1 MEVLTYFSIYGVK
14 WRSLRYYNLMQS
26 LSLETNS
33 TGSAPT
39 YAKQLSE
46 QGSKLGLLHSIQ
58 DSKLLTL
65 LGHILTDGRDA
76 ISSDAKKT
84 YVVQTARLRVD

>member
-14 WRSLRYYNLMQS
+14 WRSFRYYNLMQS
-26 LSLETNS
+26 FSPS
-33 TGSAPT
+33 SATT
-39 YAKQLSE
+39 YLSE
-46 QGSKLGLLHSIQ
+46 QGSKLGLLHFIQ

-65 LGHILTDGRDA
+65 LGHILTNGRDA